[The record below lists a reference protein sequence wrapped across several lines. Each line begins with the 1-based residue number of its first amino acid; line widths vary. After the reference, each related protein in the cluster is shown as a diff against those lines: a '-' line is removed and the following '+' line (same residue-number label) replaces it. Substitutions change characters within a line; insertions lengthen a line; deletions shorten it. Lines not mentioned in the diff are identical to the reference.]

1 MNQYINK
8 GENINKGETLG
19 KEGFTHFGD
28 STNQDRCSQSSI
40 SQDRCSQ
47 SSISQDCI
55 ESAYCFIHQKLRVYE
70 FSTNPTQRDDIE
82 YAISQYV
89 DGMNPLLYQK
99 LAAGRDGF
107 LLDHVSFEQDMRKAQ
122 EQLEKMM
129 V

>member
-28 STNQDRCSQSSI
+28 STNQDSCSLSSI
-40 SQDRCSQ
+40 SQDSCSQ

-89 DGMNPLLYQK
+89 DGMNPQLYQK